1 MKALIAKKDRQL
13 DRIEAAIAAIR
24 RDPIAAQT
32 NRLYL
37 LEALEAERDEVLR
50 SYGRRSRS
58 ISKKA
63 A

>member
-32 NRLYL
+32 N
-37 LEALEAERDEVLR
+37 
-50 SYGRRSRS
+50 
-58 ISKKA
+58 
-63 A
+63 